1 MIKYVI
7 VKYTPDGYGGNL
19 SELKTIKKY
28 ELDEYLDNGWHIL
41 EKIIPIIT
49 ALKKWWNEFSTSHK
63 IAIITLIITSFFGF
77 LALIL
82 DKVFDN
88 KYYQLKNQ
96 YEELN
101 EKYNRNMQTL
111 ILTSDSLKI
120 ERENSERLLQELKT
134 KKVFYI
140 NQKLKTE

>member
-7 VKYTPDGYGGNL
+7 IKYTPDGYGGNL

-28 ELDEYLDNGWHIL
+28 ELDEYLNNGWHIL

-49 ALKKWWNEFSTSHK
+49 PLKKWWNEFSTSHK
-63 IAIITLIITSFFGF
+63 IAIITFIIPSFFGG
-77 LALIL
+77 LGWIL

-88 KYYQLKNQ
+88 KYYELKNH

-101 EKYNRNMQTL
+101 EKYNQNIQTL

-120 ERENSERLLQELKT
+120 ERENSERLLQELKA

-140 NQKLKTE
+140 NQNLKTE